1 MTHLFSAKLRLYR
14 GMMGNMMFFRRKARL
29 RAKAER
35 LYSQIVK
42 RARDISLYSTYQV
55 EDSVD
60 GRFDALILHVAL
72 VRRALASLGDEANE
86 MISFLLETLVTDM
99 DRSMREMGVGDLSVG
114 KKVKTMMTA
123 YKGREVAYDEALS
136 GSDEDLKASLV
147 RNLYRGQAPDHTVL
161 DGLAARVRQDAQ
173 LLMDSAETIMANA
186 ALSWSVNDE

>member
-1 MTHLFSAKLRLYR
+1 
-14 GMMGNMMFFRRKARL
+14 MFFRRKARL

-35 LYSQIVK
+35 LYSQIVD

-72 VRRALASLGDEANE
+72 VRRALASLGEEANE
-86 MISFLLETLVTDM
+86 MIALLLETLVTDM

-147 RNLYRGQAPDHTVL
+147 RNLYRGQAPEDAVL
-161 DGLAARVRQDAQ
+161 DGLVARIKRDAQ
-173 LLMDSAETIMANA
+173 MLMETAETLMSKAE
-186 ALSWSVNDE
+186 LSWSVDDE